1 MRTFDSDALECL
13 AAIVEEGGFERA
25 AVRLS
30 VTQSAV
36 SQRLR
41 ALEAQVGTVL
51 LVRSRPIKPT
61 SAGRLL
67 IKRAMQM
74 RLLRADLET
83 DLQDLT
89 PGTGALREEDRI
101 SIAINADSIATW
113 ALPALGEM
121 VSEGL
126 PLEIITDDQDFT
138 HEWLR
143 EGQVLGCVTTLK
155 QALRGCKVL
164 PLGVMHYVAIAS
176 PAFATAHCPQ
186 GLTPHNFRSI
196 PFIAFNRK
204 DDMQTEFVSRACG
217 LRRVALS
224 QRFVPSVEGQVQ
236 AALDGWGACV
246 LPQLKVAHLLASG
259 QLVDL
264 APKVSLPVNLYWH
277 CWNLDSVVIDRLT
290 DALSSAAAIALKTQQ
305 S

>member
-25 AVRLS
+25 ALRLS

-67 IKRAMQM
+67 IKHAMQM

-176 PAFATAHCPQ
+176 PAFAKAHCPK

-236 AALDGWGACV
+236 AALAGWGACV
-246 LPQLKVAHLLASG
+246 LPDLKVGQLLASG
-259 QLVDL
+259 DLVDI
-264 APKVSLPVNLYWH
+264 APTVTLPVNLYWH

-290 DALSSAAAIALKTQQ
+290 AAISSAAAVALKTQQ